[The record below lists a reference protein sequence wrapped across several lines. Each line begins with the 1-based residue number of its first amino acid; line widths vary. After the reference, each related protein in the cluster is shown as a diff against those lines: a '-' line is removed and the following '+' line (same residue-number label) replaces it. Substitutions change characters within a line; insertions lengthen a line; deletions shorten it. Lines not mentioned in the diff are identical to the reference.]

1 MSTPARRLREV
12 AAVPATPGGTSELGA
27 LEAISAAVESGSG
40 LPDVVRAAAKALD
53 CSVVLLD
60 QSGAVLV
67 SAAKSPADER
77 TLLTGGPQV
86 TVEDLRVA
94 DQLVGRL
101 HLRARSKP
109 PSPVLLG
116 VVKTLVAGEV
126 ERVRAPERA
135 SVEAAAEVVA
145 LLLRRGGD
153 RDDLLARTGDLGVNL
168 ADGGCVVVARAHP
181 RVPTDDDWR
190 ARVLA
195 VAERGARA
203 VVPTALAAA
212 SRRPD
217 ARAGEVVIVVPG
229 SDEGLA
235 ERTAA
240 GVARELEAGL
250 AGFAFALGRSR
261 VATDVVDLHRA
272 GDEALLAANVAEADD
287 DVAVLAFDA
296 TGAYRLLLPAMS
308 EHPDELRRFFADTL
322 EPVCSYDEQYE
333 TELVRT
339 IEAFLDCDGNVAQTA
354 QRLFAHRH
362 TIRYRL
368 ERVHEL
374 CGLDVGSSDGREKLS
389 LGLKAMRV
397 LGIPAPRGPANEPGA
412 SGGRVPNAPA

>member
-1 MSTPARRLREV
+1 
-12 AAVPATPGGTSELGA
+12 
-27 LEAISAAVESGSG
+27 
-40 LPDVVRAAAKALD
+40 
-53 CSVVLLD
+53 
-60 QSGAVLV
+60 
-67 SAAKSPADER
+67 
-77 TLLTGGPQV
+77 
-86 TVEDLRVA
+86 
-94 DQLVGRL
+94 
-101 HLRARSKP
+101 
-109 PSPVLLG
+109 
-116 VVKTLVAGEV
+116 V
-126 ERVRAPERA
+126 ERVRAPARA
-135 SVEAAAEVVA
+135 SVEAAAELVA

-153 RDDLLARTGDLGVNL
+153 RGDLLARTGDLGVNL

-203 VVPTALAAA
+203 VAPTALAAA
-212 SRRPD
+212 SVRPD
-217 ARAGEVVIVVPG
+217 ARAGEVVIVIPG
-229 SDEGLA
+229 SDEVLA

-240 GVARELEAGL
+240 GIGRELEAGL

-261 VATDVVDLHRA
+261 VATDIVDLHRA

-287 DVAVLAFDA
+287 DVTVLAFDA

-397 LGIPAPRGPANEPGA
+397 LGIPAPRGPADEPGA
-412 SGGRVPNAPA
+412 SGGRVPNAPAGP